1 MNQYNKEFEPFG
13 PEWKKEVMKLDKSIL
28 IDDFLTPALKKN
40 IQLEEEQNKLLSCN
54 YCGSEDIR
62 KD

>member
-13 PEWKKEVMKLDKSIL
+13 PEWKKEVMKLDKSRL

-40 IQLEEEQNKLLSCN
+40 IQLEENQNKLLSCS

>member
-13 PEWKKEVMKLDKSIL
+13 PEWKKEVMKLDKSRL

-40 IQLEEEQNKLLSCN
+40 IELEEEQNKLLCCL